1 MVFRAVGLVFKAHV
15 LWLTLNLSHS
25 IWIFYF
31 ACYRSQLYCVG
42 SKYSSTR
49 GRQNRV
55 VYETGKYLLK
65 IAKSPCSFLFFFFV
79 RVASVKPKHLD
90 SFYCYPTGEG
100 RAIFRPY
107 ILCRSASKDYG
118 LRIFV
123 TPWILS
129 EKCVE
134 YSWFCRGC
142 YWVSACICFVL
153 LLALCTRSSCLF
165 VALNRNVKVICFYWL
180 FI

>member
-15 LWLTLNLSHS
+15 LWLTLNLSYS

-31 ACYRSQLYCVG
+31 TRYRSQLHCVG
-42 SKYSSTR
+42 SKYSSSR
-49 GRQNRV
+49 GGQNRV
-55 VYETGKYLLK
+55 VYETGKYPIK
-65 IAKSPCSFLFFFFV
+65 MTKSTCLFLFFFF
-79 RVASVKPKHLD
+79 RVANVKPKHLD
-90 SFYCYPTGEG
+90 SFYCYPTGTCG
-100 RAIFRPY
+100 AIFCPY
-107 ILCRSASKDYG
+107 ILYRSAFKDYG

-142 YWVSACICFVL
+142 CWVSAFICFVL
-153 LLALCTRSSCLF
+153 LRLLCALAVLACSWR
-165 VALNRNVKVICFYWL
+165 
-180 FI
+180 